1 MHEEVVDVHVAP
13 PGVAV
18 ITYGNPGSL
27 VHVALTWRWPAVIV
41 TLPKSSGLTAANN
54 LFGVSWERVGKAA

>member
-27 VHVALTWRWPAVIV
+27 VQVALTWRWPAVIV

-54 LFGVSWERVGKAA
+54 LFGVSGERVGKAA